1 LLCSAKTLD
10 LQKKQN
16 TMTKNM
22 GTIDKAIR
30 IGVALIIVALFFM
43 GKLPGIWAI
52 ALLVVALI
60 FVATSFMSFCPLYLP
75 LKINTNKNKTETK

>member
-1 LLCSAKTLD
+1 
-10 LQKKQN
+10 
-16 TMTKNM
+16 MTKNM

-30 IGVALIIVALFFM
+30 IGVALIIVALYFM
-43 GKLPGIWAI
+43 GKLPGAWAI

-75 LKINTNKNKTETK
+75 LKISTLKSKSNSNK

>member
-1 LLCSAKTLD
+1 
-10 LQKKQN
+10 
-16 TMTKNM
+16 MTKNM

-30 IGVALIIVALFFM
+30 IGVALIIVALYFM
-43 GKLPGIWAI
+43 GKLPGAWAI

-75 LKINTNKNKTETK
+75 LKINTNKSKPETK